1 MIKQFLRNTVKSII
15 FLTVATTLL
24 TTSAL
29 AADTNNEQSQSAT
42 EPKKEKYTSGPMELL
57 GVARQAEQWF
67 KMPVLIAPNAGTIA
81 FVNLSK
87 APLSYSQFLTQLN
100 LSGLTAYK
108 SNGYIQIIPN
118 REARNLSIPFVEKN
132 KSYLEDEYVTDVL
145 TTEKACAPR
154 VLAVIR
160 PLVPQYG
167 HLSVYE
173 EGNALIIVDTYGN
186 IQRVKAVIK
195 AIEANL
201 DEKEDCGRIKNILP
215 PSEKK

>member
-1 MIKQFLRNTVKSII
+1 ML
-15 FLTVATTLL
+15 FLTVVLL
-24 TTSAL
+24 TTTSAL
-29 AADTNNEQSQSAT
+29 AADTSNEQSQSAT
-42 EPKKEKYTSGPMELL
+42 EPKKEKYTIAPVELL
-57 GVARQAEQWF
+57 DLATQAERWF
-67 KMPVLIAPNAGTIA
+67 KMPVLIANHTGTIA
-81 FVNLSK
+81 FTNLSK

-108 SNGYIQIIPN
+108 SNGYIQIVPN
-118 REARNLSIPFVEKN
+118 REARNLSIPFVEKH

-145 TTEKACAPR
+145 TTEKACAAR

-167 HLSVYE
+167 LLSVYE

-201 DEKEDCGRIKNILP
+201 DEKEDCGKSKKTEALP
-215 PSEKK
+215 EKK